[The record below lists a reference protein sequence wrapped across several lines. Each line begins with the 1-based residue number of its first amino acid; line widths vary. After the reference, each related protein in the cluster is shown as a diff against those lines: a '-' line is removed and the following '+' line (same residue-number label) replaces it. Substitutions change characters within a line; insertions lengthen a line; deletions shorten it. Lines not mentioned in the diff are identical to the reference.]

1 MPSPPFFAPLTFGLW
16 HFPLYHQ
23 SCIKPWLERFAENA
37 MSSVVLAGKKG
48 NAMSSDVLIRN
59 SESFAL
65 LATLMI
71 IMLLPEVTHHGM
83 K

>member
-1 MPSPPFFAPLTFGLW
+1 MSSNLNN
-16 HFPLYHQ
+16 Q
-23 SCIKPWLERFAENA
+23 PWLEGLAEN
-37 MSSVVLAGKKG
+37 V
-48 NAMSSDVLIRN
+48 MSSDALVGKSDKAMSPDVFIRN

-71 IMLLPEVTHHGM
+71 IMLLPEVVHHGM

>member
-1 MPSPPFFAPLTFGLW
+1 M
-16 HFPLYHQ
+16 
-23 SCIKPWLERFAENA
+23 ERFAENA
-37 MSSVVLAGKKG
+37 MSSDVLVGKKSD
-48 NAMSSDVLIRN
+48 AMSPDVFIRN

-71 IMLLPEVTHHGM
+71 IMLLPEVVHHGM